1 MTHDI
6 RECNDMNSAFEK
18 LRIASDE
25 SDRNNDI
32 DILKPKILD
41 AIDQIRQRKK
51 HPDADSI
58 YDFIARTGAT
68 NINRELVE
76 VVIEEL
82 IAKND
87 VFNKKTAQGQD
98 SFYKVN
104 EKEVPLPNASPSI
117 EISNTQSP
125 IISDNEILEPSE
137 EEPRD
142 SDKTSNTILDI
153 QTPTLQKSLSYENLE
168 TPQDIRNIRV
178 QFSVLKSHVMC
189 ELSSLNQKISSLS
202 ENLEKVVNNMKA
214 QDRNVDLLHENIKIL
229 QNELSQ
235 KNEIIKSLMEI
246 QSTVFDSLSAGRN
259 DQTISDQ
266 QQE

>member
-1 MTHDI
+1 MTHDN

-41 AIDQIRQRKK
+41 AIDQIRQTKK
-51 HPDADSI
+51 RPDTDSI
-58 YDFIARTGAT
+58 YDFIARTCAT
-68 NINRELVE
+68 NINRELIE

-82 IAKND
+82 IAQND

-98 SFYKVN
+98 SFHKVN

-125 IISDNEILEPSE
+125 IISDNEILEASE

-142 SDKTSNTILDI
+142 FDKTSNTIIDI

-168 TPQDIRNIRV
+168 TPQDIRNIRL

-202 ENLEKVVNNMKA
+202 ENLKKVVNDMKA
-214 QDRNVDLLHENIKIL
+214 QDRNVDLLH
-229 QNELSQ
+229 
-235 KNEIIKSLMEI
+235 
-246 QSTVFDSLSAGRN
+246 
-259 DQTISDQ
+259 
-266 QQE
+266 